1 MVCRDLNIITYAKN
15 MFSLEANK
23 VVAVIMLPIF
33 RFFGFLFWWGIRKRQ
48 TTKIGE
54 GYIIAAYNI
63 NSY

>member
-23 VVAVIMLPIF
+23 VVAVIMLSIF
-33 RFFGFLFWWGIRKRQ
+33 RFFFFFWGGIRKRQ
-48 TTKIGE
+48 TTYIGE
-54 GYIIAAYNI
+54 GSIIAANNI